1 MKPVRNPYIPKQRIY
16 SDYKSLFSSL
26 RITFGSF
33 LLAVVIHLWERI
45 KKPQPI
51 N

>member
-1 MKPVRNPYIPKQRIY
+1 MKWVRDSYIPKQRIY

-26 RITFGSF
+26 KITFGSS
-33 LLAVVIHLWERI
+33 LLSVVIHLWERI